1 MKHLKKFE
9 AYSGVIYLT
18 MVNDFTLKIKCSDAI
33 NIIIDNEEW
42 WDEIVDICKTEEIH
56 GNFGKFTIE
65 FIGDDDEE
73 YDPNFF
79 KKVEKFYIDKGLNVK
94 TNFDEFI
101 FNRDQKKYNL

>member
-33 NIIIDNEEW
+33 NIIIDNEE
-42 WDEIVDICKTEEIH
+42 
-56 GNFGKFTIE
+56 
-65 FIGDDDEE
+65 